1 MKKQY
6 GVGGVILGPNTKDYL
21 MEIVESN
28 RLSHGKFLSSFE
40 EGFAK
45 TIGVKNAMMCSS
57 GTNALH
63 IAVQLLKEEYNWE
76 EGDEVIVPSIT
87 FVATSNILL
96 HLGLKPVFV
105 DVDDRTYSMDP
116 EKIENAITEKTK
128 GIIIVHLCGCP
139 ADMDR
144 ILPIAKKYNL
154 KIVEDACESMFA
166 KYKGKYVGTMGDIG
180 CFSTYTAH
188 IITTG
193 VGGIMVTNDDKY
205 ANLMHS
211 LMNHGR
217 DPIYL
222 HIDDDKDENKDLTE
236 IVDKRYKFDRVGH
249 SSRLTEMEGAVGLA
263 QLEIKDEILK
273 KREENARLLS
283 KLLAPFEKD
292 LQLPS
297 FPYDCVHVFMMYPI
311 IIKNPNIR
319 KRDLV
324 QFLES
329 KNVETRDLLPL
340 INQKPYVER
349 FGNLEDKNPVAKHIN
364 QNGFYIGCHPELNE
378 EDIEYM
384 CSVIKEFLGRK

>member
-1 MKKQY
+1 
-6 GVGGVILGPNTKDYL
+6 
-21 MEIVESN
+21 
-28 RLSHGKFLSSFE
+28 
-40 EGFAK
+40 
-45 TIGVKNAMMCSS
+45 MMCSS

>member
-139 ADMDR
+139 A
-144 ILPIAKKYNL
+144 
-154 KIVEDACESMFA
+154 
-166 KYKGKYVGTMGDIG
+166 
-180 CFSTYTAH
+180 
-188 IITTG
+188 
-193 VGGIMVTNDDKY
+193 
-205 ANLMHS
+205 
-211 LMNHGR
+211 
-217 DPIYL
+217 
-222 HIDDDKDENKDLTE
+222 
-236 IVDKRYKFDRVGH
+236 
-249 SSRLTEMEGAVGLA
+249 
-263 QLEIKDEILK
+263 
-273 KREENARLLS
+273 
-283 KLLAPFEKD
+283 
-292 LQLPS
+292 
-297 FPYDCVHVFMMYPI
+297 
-311 IIKNPNIR
+311 
-319 KRDLV
+319 
-324 QFLES
+324 
-329 KNVETRDLLPL
+329 
-340 INQKPYVER
+340 
-349 FGNLEDKNPVAKHIN
+349 
-364 QNGFYIGCHPELNE
+364 
-378 EDIEYM
+378 
-384 CSVIKEFLGRK
+384 